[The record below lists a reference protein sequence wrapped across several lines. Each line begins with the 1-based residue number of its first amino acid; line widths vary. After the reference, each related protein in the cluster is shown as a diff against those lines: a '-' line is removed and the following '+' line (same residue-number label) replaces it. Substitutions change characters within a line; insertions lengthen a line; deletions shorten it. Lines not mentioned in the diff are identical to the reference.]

1 MVLVVCC
8 VISAYAN
15 PALNNSLT
23 RSKRSNDAGYDK
35 TYDKFISRNFPTAKS
50 GYIDNGKSQRQTQD
64 EESEEDESE
73 EEQDTDVYENNQ
85 EYERIKAVSE
95 DHAKKL
101 SKKTANCE
109 EYLQNGMICKSC
121 KDPNTG
127 DTSESCNYSSDPVD
141 KKVAF
146 TKSKNYAYDR
156 HPLTDENEQEEP
168 EEEVVVVSEPPK
180 EELVTPSIKKKPLKR
195 NYPRKVK
202 KTRRLAKPKQQLQP
216 EHREI
221 DEANDYGAYKLAD
234 FNEDVADY
242 DQPRSAPL
250 KVYPGDSP
258 VDNPQDQENINTEY
272 EILPQSEF
280 NENNFEKVLSEFKK
294 KDFSNCKKT
303 TKGELTCYVC
313 KDRAGLKQEE
323 CMFVSQT
330 NPKNKKI
337 SFTESKSFGK
347 ALKKRPATTTE
358 APQAQYQEA
367 PQIPQNQQ
375 NYQQSFGQRAPAAR
389 YQRTRKPRVLAPTT
403 SIPQVTFDH
412 LSPIVAQDQIQRRTV
427 KIKRKVLVDN
437 KTPVMCNNH
446 PTCYESHVLH
456 KN

>member
-1 MVLVVCC
+1 MNV
-8 VISAYAN
+8 N
-15 PALNNSLT
+15 LT

-35 TYDKFISRNFPTAKS
+35 TYDKFISRNFPSEQS
-50 GYIDNGKSQRQTQD
+50 GYIDNGKSQRQTQG
-64 EESEEDESE
+64 EESEEEESE
-73 EEQDTDVYENNQ
+73 EEQEQENDPYENNR

-95 DHAKKL
+95 DQAKKL
-101 SKKTANCE
+101 SKKTANCK
-109 EYLQNGMICKSC
+109 EYLQDGMICKSC
-121 KDPNTG
+121 KDPQTG

-141 KKVAF
+141 KKMAF
-146 TKSKNYAYDR
+146 TKSKNFAYDR
-156 HPLTDENEQEEP
+156 HPLTDGDDEQEEP
-168 EEEVVVVSEPPK
+168 EEEVIVVSEPPK

-195 NYPRKVK
+195 NYPRKIK
-202 KTRRLAKPKQQLQP
+202 KTKRLAKPKQQLKP

-242 DQPRSAPL
+242 DQPRSAQL
-250 KVYPGDSP
+250 KVYPGDAP
-258 VDNPQDQENINTEY
+258 VNAEQQENINTEY

-303 TKGELTCYVC
+303 TKGELTCYIC

-347 ALKKRPATTTE
+347 ALKKRIATTTTE
-358 APQAQYQEA
+358 APQVQ
-367 PQIPQNQQ
+367 QIPQNHQ
-375 NYQQSFGQRAPAAR
+375 NYQQNYEQRTPSAR

-403 SIPQVTFDH
+403 SLPQLTFDH
-412 LSPIVAQDQIQRRTV
+412 LNPIVAHDQIQKRTV
-427 KIKRKVLVDN
+427 KIKRKALVEN
-437 KTPVMCNNH
+437 HTPMCYNNN
-446 PTCYESHVLH
+446 PTCYEHHVLH
-456 KN
+456 ED